1 VGQVVRHRPATG
13 RLCGETVV
21 TDGGR
26 DPGTATGIALI
37 GRARPW
43 TIRHEETTGTPGL
56 FTLTPV
62 GKHGLAKA
70 AARQDRYQLTL
81 W

>member
-21 TDGGR
+21 TDCGR
-26 DPGTATGIALI
+26 GPGTATGVALI
-37 GRARPW
+37 GWARPW

-56 FTLTPV
+56 FTLTRV
-62 GKHGLAKA
+62 GKHGLDKA
-70 AARQDRYQLTL
+70 AAWQDRDHLP
-81 W
+81 